1 MLSHYAHQAT
11 LMVAAAAAL
20 IGMVDHP
27 APRLLCLASILCN
40 LGSAFVSTT
49 FLGCFENTTAIR
61 LDWYKGGLLFVFAL
75 SAPSGWL
82 RWGIFTLLAALLA
95 ILWMSQPI
103 AANVIGTMMVTVQ
116 CILFFIQ
123 SFSIREGFTNTFP
136 ITPEGCG
143 EVRGGVKA
151 HIKDV
156 AKTGDEA
163 V

>member
-1 MLSHYAHQAT
+1 
-11 LMVAAAAAL
+11 MVAAAAAL
-20 IGMVDHP
+20 IGIADHP

-75 SAPSGWL
+75 SAPGGWL
-82 RWGIFTLLAALLA
+82 RWGIVTLLGALLV

-103 AANVIGTMMVTVQ
+103 AANVIGTIMVTVQ

-123 SFSIREGFTNTFP
+123 SFSFRDGFANPLP
-136 ITPEGCG
+136 ITPEAYG
-143 EVRGGVKA
+143 EAREGASRSKA
-151 HIKDV
+151 HHVEDA
-156 AKTGDEA
+156 AKTGDGA